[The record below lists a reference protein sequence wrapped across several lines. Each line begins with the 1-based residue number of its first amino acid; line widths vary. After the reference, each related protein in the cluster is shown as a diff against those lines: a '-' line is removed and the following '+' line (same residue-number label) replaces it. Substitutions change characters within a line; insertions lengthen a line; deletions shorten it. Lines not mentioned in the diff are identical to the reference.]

1 MAVVIVA
8 NQCGGE
14 IKEERYEFD
23 RDTNIVTIMGYALNN
38 MAVRLPTEKDEIT
51 WNRILHE
58 KWKNLTGCDFYEP
71 TPFSFDN
78 RWIIRNEGVFWSIT
92 TSLEVCKERREF
104 LTKMQEIYG
113 ERS

>member
-8 NQCGGE
+8 NQYGKE

-23 RDTNIVTIMGYALNN
+23 ENTNIVVIMEYALNN
-38 MAVRLPTEKDEIT
+38 MAVRLPTEKDERT
-51 WNRILHE
+51 WNTILH
-58 KWKNLTGCDFYEP
+58 KQWKNLTGCDFYEP

-92 TSLEVCKERREF
+92 TSLEVCKERMEF

>member
-14 IKEERYEFD
+14 IKEEKYEFD
-23 RDTNIVTIMGYALNN
+23 RNTNIVTIMGYALNN
-38 MAVRLPTEKDEIT
+38 MAFRLPTEKDERT

-58 KWKNLTGCDFYEP
+58 QWKNLTGCDYYEP
-71 TPFSFDN
+71 TPISFDN
-78 RWIIRNEGVFWSIT
+78 RWVFRNEKVFWSMT
-92 TSLEVCKERREF
+92 TALKVFKENIEF